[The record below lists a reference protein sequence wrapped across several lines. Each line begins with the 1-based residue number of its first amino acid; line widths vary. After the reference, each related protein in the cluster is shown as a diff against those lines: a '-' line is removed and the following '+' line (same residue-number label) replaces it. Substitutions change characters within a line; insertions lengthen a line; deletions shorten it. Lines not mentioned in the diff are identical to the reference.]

1 MYGFSLAEY
10 RYSLGLHLTKPKIE
24 STICIKL
31 KDEKLQKSG
40 GYVIL
45 QKGNSDA
52 ASFIK
57 CKNP

>member
-1 MYGFSLAEY
+1 MYGFPLAEY
-10 RYSLGLHLTKPKIE
+10 RYSLGFHLTELEIE

-40 GYVIL
+40 DNVIL
-45 QKGNSDA
+45 KKGNSDA

-57 CKNP
+57 CKNS